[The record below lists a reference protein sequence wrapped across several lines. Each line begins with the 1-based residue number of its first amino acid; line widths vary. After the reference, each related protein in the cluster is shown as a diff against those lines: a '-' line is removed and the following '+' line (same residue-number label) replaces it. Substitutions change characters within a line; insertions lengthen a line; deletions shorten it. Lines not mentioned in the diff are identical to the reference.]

1 MKNVLTVMVVLFALG
16 TGILVQRLTA
26 APESATESTPQN
38 TLPAFTLPDLSGQQ
52 RSISEWRGKILIIN
66 FWATWCPPCRKE
78 IPEFIKLQHE
88 LGDRGLQF
96 IGIAIEEKASV
107 EKYVDLVNINYP
119 ILIAEDT
126 GITLSQKMGNTI
138 NALPFTIVVDSN
150 GNIVHHHPGEFSRNQ
165 ILKVIKPLL

>member
-1 MKNVLTVMVVLFALG
+1 MNSSCHRIPRLSLLLLFGAC
-16 TGILVQRLTA
+16 
-26 APESATESTPQN
+26 
-38 TLPAFTLPDLSGQQ
+38 GQQ
-52 RSISEWRGKILIIN
+52 VRMAEVGKPAPDFSLRDRNGKTWKLSELKGQVVFVN

-78 IPEFIKLQHE
+78 MPEFIKLQQE